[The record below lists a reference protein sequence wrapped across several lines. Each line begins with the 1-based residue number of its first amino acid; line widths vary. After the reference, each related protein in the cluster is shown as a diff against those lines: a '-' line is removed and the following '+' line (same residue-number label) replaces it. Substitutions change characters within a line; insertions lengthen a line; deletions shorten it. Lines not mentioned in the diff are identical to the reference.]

1 MAKRGAMAKRNAFTL
16 IEVLVTTILV
26 SVAVV
31 AVFGALRSLTRSEI
45 RAREAELLQR
55 LAVQKLSELGTVT
68 DPKTSDNKG
77 DFSEQGYADAS
88 WTLTIEPGSLT
99 DIEQATVTA
108 TRGDVEQTLV
118 GLIFVRPT
126 TITTSAT
133 GATP

>member
-1 MAKRGAMAKRNAFTL
+1 MAKKARRNAFTL
-16 IEVLVTTILV
+16 VEVLVTTVLV

-45 RAREAELLQR
+45 RAREAELLQK

-88 WTLTIEPGSLT
+88 WTLTIEPGRAT
-99 DIEQATVTA
+99 DIDQATVTA

-126 TITTSAT
+126 TTTANAT